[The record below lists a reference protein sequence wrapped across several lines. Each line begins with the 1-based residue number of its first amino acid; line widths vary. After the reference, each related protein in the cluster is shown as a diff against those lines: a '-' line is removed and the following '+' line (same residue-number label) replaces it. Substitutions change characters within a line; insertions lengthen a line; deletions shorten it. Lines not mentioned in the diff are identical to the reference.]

1 VERAIAETTSAAAT
15 GQIDPTENLAR
26 QRIWLFSG
34 YNDGVV
40 KQTVMDRLHDY
51 YQHFV
56 PPGQIYY
63 QDTLDAGHA
72 IITLRYGGECPITG
86 GEFIN
91 LCEYDGAELLL
102 QHAYGR
108 LERPAS
114 GGLSGQIITFDQDA
128 FVAGDSRTKGMAR
141 DAFVYVPAACAAGE
155 RCRVHVAF
163 HGCLQYAEK
172 IGDAFYRNAGYNE
185 WADSNRFIVLYPQTV
200 ATTLEPF
207 NPKGCW
213 DWWGYNGA
221 DYASKEGA
229 QVAAVHAMLT
239 RLAEGSGSLP
249 STTLAEEPQLLA
261 TDASATSVSL
271 AWRPVAGATGYDVY
285 RSETETGSF
294 TRLTDSPAAQTSF
307 ADHGLS
313 PERRYYY
320 QVRPRHSDADVATA
334 TTVAISTRAESPPCD
349 PYFTDNVSHT
359 VQGRASVWWGFTF
372 AKGSFDYMGPWN
384 VLTETGIYRDGNSYQ
399 VGVCP

>member
-1 VERAIAETTSAAAT
+1 
-15 GQIDPTENLAR
+15 
-26 QRIWLFSG
+26 
-34 YNDGVV
+34 
-40 KQTVMDRLHDY
+40 
-51 YQHFV
+51 
-56 PPGQIYY
+56 
-63 QDTLDAGHA
+63 
-72 IITLRYGGECPITG
+72 
-86 GEFIN
+86 
-91 LCEYDGAELLL
+91 
-102 QHAYGR
+102 
-108 LERPAS
+108 
-114 GGLSGQIITFDQDA
+114 
-128 FVAGDSRTKGMAR
+128 MAR

>member
-40 KQTVMDRLHDY
+40 KQTVMDRLHVY
-51 YQHFV
+51 YRHFV

-72 IITLRYGGECPITG
+72 IVTLRYGGECPITG

-91 LCEYDGAELLL
+91 LCDYGGAELLL
-102 QHAYGR
+102 QHVYGR
-108 LERPAS
+108 LETPADEA
-114 GGLSGQIITFDQDA
+114 LAGQFISFDQDA

-141 DAFVYVPAACAAGE
+141 EAFLYVPPTCAAGE

-163 HGCLQYAEK
+163 HGCLQYAER
-172 IGDAFYRNAGYNE
+172 IGDAFYRHAGYNQ
-185 WADSNRFIVLYPQTV
+185 WADGNHLIVLYPQTV
-200 ATTLEPF
+200 ASTLEPF

-229 QVAAVHAMLT
+229 QIAAVHAMLI
-239 RLAEGSGSLP
+239 RLAEGSGERTPTVLGDD
-249 STTLAEEPQLLA
+249 LQLVA

-271 AWRPVAGATGYDVY
+271 AWRPVAGASAYAVY
-285 RSETETGSF
+285 RGDSDAGPF
-294 TRLTDSPAAQTSF
+294 TLLTDSPVAQTSF

-313 PERRYYY
+313 PERQYYY
-320 QVRPRHSDADVATA
+320 QVRPSHSDADVATA
-334 TTVAISTRAESPPCD
+334 TTVDVSTRAESPLCD

-359 VQGRASVWWGFTF
+359 LQGRATAWFGFTY

-384 VLTETGIYRDGNSYQ
+384 VLTETGLYRDGDAYQ